1 MENWKIQ
8 LVVMTFCVLVQTSQ
22 GSSSSTEEERRLS
35 RHWQHQSM
43 ESAMTIPVESLMK
56 RSKALRFYG
65 LMGKREVTKK
75 SFQPK
80 KQSLGGV
87 IPSATTREI
96 HDPEKPYKQASLKE
110 WIRILY

>member
-8 LVVMTFCVLVQTSQ
+8 LVMMTFCVLVQTSQ

-35 RHWQHQSM
+35 RHWQHQSV

-65 LMGKREVTKK
+65 LMGKREGKYCILVGNKGETFVGLMERSVTNEGE
-75 SFQPK
+75 P
-80 KQSLGGV
+80 
-87 IPSATTREI
+87 
-96 HDPEKPYKQASLKE
+96 LKTSKT
-110 WIRILY
+110 IVQNIMAAFF